1 MNSTNTT
8 RHMNKKSLII
18 SILLIVGS
26 KNFYFSQKKSSDK
39 KESAK
44 AEVKKHPYD
53 NESTFS
59 AFQWRALGPAV
70 TSGRIIDIAV
80 NPKDPTEY
88 YIAAACG
95 GVWKTNNN
103 GITFNPIFDNEVSYS
118 IGCLAIDPNNTNV
131 IWVGTG
137 ENNNQRS
144 VAYGDGVYKSEDGG
158 KSWKKMGLDKSEH
171 IGKIAIDP
179 NNSDIVFVAAY
190 GPLWSSGGERGIYK
204 TTDGGKTWKQV
215 LNVSEHTGFNEVI
228 IDPNHSNILYAAAHQ
243 RRRHEWTY
251 ISGGPESA
259 LYKSTDGGNTWNK
272 LSNGLPSGDVGRIGL
287 TISPSNTDMIYA
299 IIEGT
304 EDSKGLYRS
313 TDRGASWEKRSG
325 WATAGNYYQEIVC
338 HPSNPEI
345 IYSLDTWAQI
355 SKDGGKS
362 FSGLGEKNKHV
373 DNHALYIDPINT
385 SHMLM
390 GCDGGLYET
399 YDAAASW
406 AYKANLPLTQFY
418 RVWVDNSSPFYF
430 VYGGTQDNNTLGGPS
445 RTISAT
451 GITNA
456 DWYVTTGGD
465 GFKTVVDP
473 TDPNIVY
480 SESQYG
486 GLVRF
491 DKRSGETVDIR
502 PVEKSGEAANRF
514 NWDAPLL
521 ISNFSNKRLYFASQK
536 VFRSDDY
543 GNTWKIISGDLSRG
557 LDRNKLPVMGK
568 VWSMDAVAK
577 NQSTSIYGNIVSLA
591 ESPKN
596 ENLLYAGTD
605 DGLIHITSDG
615 SNWTKVSSFSGVPD
629 RTLVQY
635 ITASQHDENVVYAAF
650 NNLRMGDF
658 KPYLMMSSDKG
669 KTWTNISGNLPERGS
684 VYCIVEDHINKNL
697 LFCGTEFG
705 IYMTLDGGKN
715 WMKFNNGMPAA
726 SVRDIAIQKRENDL
740 VIATFG
746 RGFYVLDDYS
756 PLQKM
761 KKEDFDV
768 AAKIFPAK
776 DGLVFNPSYP
786 YGHKGKSFQGAS
798 FFQTD
803 NPPAGATFTLFIRDD
818 YKTMKQKRKDAEK
831 EKIKNNQPVYYPSA
845 DSIRMEDREEAP
857 YFLLNISDETGN
869 SVRQLKVSAKK
880 GMNRVT
886 WDGRHEVTSAVNF
899 YSPDPDNPYSGSDM
913 GPHAIPG
920 KYKAQLILVENGISQ
935 NVGESITFNLK
946 TLNNL
951 TFPQNNKKDA
961 DDFNKQLAEFR
972 RVVQACDAYR
982 GELMNKIKYMKKA
995 AEMRGGESNKILKDL
1010 RKAELALDDL
1020 EVQFNG
1026 DASLARREFET
1037 LPGLNGLVEGIVWGM
1052 WSTLQPST
1060 NTWKEAFEKA
1070 NGMFR
1075 PVYNT
1080 LYNLKKEIEN
1090 YERQLE
1096 LLKAP
1101 YTPGRQ
1107 LPEWNGK

>member
-1 MNSTNTT
+1 MKNTT
-8 RHMNKKSLII
+8 II
-18 SILLIVGS
+18 LFVAVYITSAT
-26 KNFYFSQKKSSDK
+26 FSFAQKKQNEK
-39 KESAK
+39 KENAK
-44 AEVKKHPYD
+44 EEVKKHAFES
-53 NESTFS
+53 ESTFS
-59 AFQWRALGPAV
+59 SFQWRPLGPAV

-80 NPKDPTEY
+80 NSKNKSEY

-95 GVWKTNNN
+95 GVWKTTNN

-118 IGCLAIDPNNTNV
+118 IGCLTIDPENSNV

-158 KSWKKMGLDKSEH
+158 KSWKKSGLDKSEH

-179 NNSDIVFVAAY
+179 NNTDVVFVAAY
-190 GPLWSSGGERGIYK
+190 GPLWSPGGERGIYK

-215 LNVSEHTGFNEVI
+215 LNVSENTGFNDVI
-228 IDPNHSNILYAAAHQ
+228 IDPKHSNIIYAAAHQ

-259 LYKSTDGGNTWNK
+259 IYKSIDGGTTWNK
-272 LSNGLPSGDVGRIGL
+272 LSNGLPTGDVGRIGL
-287 TISPSNTDMIYA
+287 AMAPSNSDMIYA
-299 IIEGT
+299 IIEGN
-304 EDSKGLYRS
+304 EDSKGVYRS

-325 WATAGNYYQEIVC
+325 WATAGNYYQEIAV
-338 HPSNPEI
+338 NPKNSDI
-345 IYSLDTWAQI
+345 VYSLDTWAQI

-373 DNHALYIDPINT
+373 DNHAIYIDPDNT

-399 YDAAASW
+399 YDAAATW
-406 AYKANLPLTQFY
+406 QYKANLPLTQFY

-445 RTISAT
+445 RTVSAT

-502 PVEKSGEAANRF
+502 PVEKAQESANRF

-521 ISNFSNKRLYFASQK
+521 ISNFSNKRLYFASQR
-536 VFRSDDY
+536 VYRSDDY
-543 GNTWKIISGDLSRG
+543 GNTWKTISGDLSRG
-557 LDRNKLPVMGK
+557 IDRNKLPVMGK

-577 NQSTSIYGNIVSLA
+577 NQSTSIYGNLVSLA

-596 ENLLYAGTD
+596 ENLLFAGSD
-605 DGLIHITSDG
+605 DGLIHVTTDG
-615 SNWTKVSSFSGVPD
+615 SNWTKSEKFPGVPEK
-629 RTLVQY
+629 TLVQY
-635 ITASQHDENVVYAAF
+635 ITPSQHDENIVYAAF

-658 KPYLMMSSDKG
+658 KPYLLMSNDKG
-669 KTWTNISGNLPERGS
+669 KTWTSISGNLPERGS
-684 VYCIVEDHINKNL
+684 VYCIAEDHVNKNL

-715 WMKFNNGMPAA
+715 WMKFTNGMPIN

-740 VIATFG
+740 VVATFG
-746 RGFYVLDDYS
+746 RGFYVMDDYS

-761 KKEDFDV
+761 KKEDLDV
-768 AAKIFPAK
+768 TAKIFPVK
-776 DGLVFNPSYP
+776 DGIVFNPSYP

-803 NPPAGATFTLFIRDD
+803 NPSIGANFTVYLKDD
-818 YKTMKQKRKDAEK
+818 YKTIKEKRKESEK
-831 EKIKNNQPVYYPSA
+831 EKIKNNQPVFYPSP
-845 DSIRMEDREEAP
+845 DSIRMEDREESA
-857 YFLLNISDETGN
+857 YVLLSITDDGGN
-869 SVRQLKVSAKK
+869 VVRQLRMGAKK
-880 GMNRVT
+880 GMNRIT

-899 YSPDPDNPYSGSDM
+899 YTPNPDNPYEGSDI
-913 GPHAIPG
+913 GPHAIPC
-920 KYKAQLILVENGISQ
+920 KYKAQLILMQNGITQ
-935 NVGESITFNLK
+935 NIGESVEFNLK

-951 TFPQNNKKDA
+951 TFPVSNKKEA
-961 DDFNKQLAEFR
+961 DEFNKMVAEFR
-972 RVVQACDAYR
+972 RVVQACDNYR
-982 GELMNKIKYMKKA
+982 GELTNKIKYIKKA
-995 AEMRGGESNKILKDL
+995 IEMKGGESLKLLTDV
-1010 RKAELALDDL
+1010 KKTELALTEL
-1020 EVQFNG
+1020 EEQFNG
-1026 DASLARREFET
+1026 DKSMARREFET
-1037 LPGLNGLVEGIVWGM
+1037 KPGLNGLIDGIVYGM
-1052 WSTLQPST
+1052 WSTLQPAT
-1060 NTWKEAFEKA
+1060 NTWRETYDQAGA
-1070 NGMFR
+1070 MFR
-1075 PVYNT
+1075 PMYN
-1080 LYNLKKEIEN
+1080 NLRSIKSKIES
-1090 YERQLE
+1090 YEKQLE
-1096 LLKAP
+1096 ILKAP
-1101 YTPGRQ
+1101 YTPGRD
-1107 LPEWNGK
+1107 LPEWNTK